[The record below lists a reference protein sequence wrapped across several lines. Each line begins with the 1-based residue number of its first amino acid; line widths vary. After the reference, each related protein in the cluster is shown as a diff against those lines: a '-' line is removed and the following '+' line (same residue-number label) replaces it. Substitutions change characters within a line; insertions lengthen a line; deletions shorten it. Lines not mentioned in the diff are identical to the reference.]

1 MKRDGEDRTCKL
13 CGKKEGVIKAVKY
26 CSNRRRLW
34 ACEECWTKYY
44 KKEVESEKIK
54 ITDRIEILFDRE
66 KDLAASGRKLRNVVF
81 ILITLLFVEVLGQ
94 VIFRFVLGNEMFYG
108 TPFYLSNE
116 LVNNWSNILGLIGG
130 VLICVCLLFV
140 IFRVIVYRICKMDE

>member
-1 MKRDGEDRTCKL
+1 MKRDGEERTCKL

-34 ACEECWTKYY
+34 ACEE
-44 KKEVESEKIK
+44 
-54 ITDRIEILFDRE
+54 
-66 KDLAASGRKLRNVVF
+66 
-81 ILITLLFVEVLGQ
+81 
-94 VIFRFVLGNEMFYG
+94 
-108 TPFYLSNE
+108 
-116 LVNNWSNILGLIGG
+116 GLIGG